1 MAVYIELVTD
11 MDSGTNLSGRE
22 PIGKAS
28 VRRPF
33 RGLELR
39 DPVSAY
45 MKLVR
50 RDGSTIK
57 LLDSS
62 DRTGSSSEYSN
73 FILQSVQDQRME
85 KQQILET
92 FGADYLMLFGP
103 APHFLQVSAV
113 LIHSL
118 DFDWKTE
125 FLENYE
131 RYLRGTRAIEQ
142 GARTYLFYD
151 GAIVEG
157 YILNAQVAETS
168 DNPQL
173 VPLSFQFFVTH
184 HQNVR
189 VTGDTGDYPVRSSI
203 LLPDGVT
210 MDQLREP
217 MSGELIDALVTP
229 DRGGVQSGFAN
240 QQIQV
245 NGPLRGKI
253 ADNYDEYTGPQGE
266 GPIYPDLLVDIDK
279 LDSAVSDLAEAYN
292 ADDGKTSTPDAL
304 DDMGLG
310 PSFRPNGVGAG
321 AFASATATFGA
332 SARVSAGVRVS
343 VGASAGVR
351 VGAYAGA
358 YAGARLGVGADP
370 YTPGYPPGY
379 PRQPGNL
386 FGASTGAGAGI
397 SFGVSVRAGAGFGST
412 PYAQAG
418 TYSGSYSRVSVSNA
432 AIAGGYAG
440 ANEYLGNSGYGRG
453 LGNSHP
459 GYGGGPSVYV
469 GGVPSVFSFNGFPGS
484 LANPY
489 GNYAPGA
496 LNPFNP
502 PLYPQP
508 GYPPGYP
515 QPGYPGGYPPPY
527 NPPPPPGNVLNV
539 RKEWGWRS

>member
-1 MAVYIELVTD
+1 MAVYIELTTD
-11 MDSGTNLSGRE
+11 ADNGTNLSGKE

-50 RDGSTIK
+50 RDGTTVQ

-62 DRTGSSSEYSN
+62 DRTGRSSEYSN

-103 APHFLQVSAV
+103 APHFLQISAM

-131 RYLRGTRAIEQ
+131 KYLRGTRAIEQ

-157 YILNAQVAETS
+157 YILNAQVAETA

-173 VPLSFQFFVTH
+173 VPLNFQFFVTH

-189 VTGDTGDYPVRSSI
+189 VTGDTGDYPVRSSL

-210 MDQLREP
+210 VDQLREP
-217 MSGELIDALVTP
+217 MSGELIDALVAP
-229 DRGGVQSGFAN
+229 SQGRVDDSFAK
-240 QQIQV
+240 QRIQLD
-245 NGPLRGKI
+245 GPLRGKI

-266 GPIYPDLLVDIDK
+266 GPIRPDLLVDIEK
-279 LDSAVSDLAEAYN
+279 LDAMVSDIADAYVT
-292 ADDGKTSTPDAL
+292 DEGKSMDESMTDEGKEDTPWYKSLNKSYSKSWGTPAGMKS
-304 DDMGLG
+304 MGLG
-310 PSFRPNGVGAG
+310 PSFRPGGVGAG
-321 AFASATATFGA
+321 AFASARATFGA
-332 SARVSAGVRVS
+332 SVKAGISLRAGAS
-343 VGASAGVR
+343 VGFGVS
-351 VGAYAGA
+351 
-358 YAGARLGVGADP
+358 AGARLGVGASV
-370 YTPGYPPGY
+370 
-379 PRQPGNL
+379 
-386 FGASTGAGAGI
+386 GARAGVGVGSFAGAGAGV
-397 SFGVSVRAGAGFGST
+397 SFGASAGAGAGFGST
-412 PYAQAG
+412 PYARAG
-418 TYSGSYSRVSVSNA
+418 TYSGSYAHASVGRS

-440 ANEYLGNSGYGRG
+440 ANQYLGNGTYGSSI
-453 LGNSHP
+453 GNSYP
-459 GYGGGPSVYV
+459 SSGGGASVHV
-469 GGVPSVFSFNGFPGS
+469 GGASSVFSFNSFPGTLS
-484 LANPY
+484 NPY
-489 GNYAPGA
+489 GNAPGA
-496 LNPFNP
+496 LNPYNA
-502 PLYPQP
+502 LPQQ
-508 GYPPGYP
+508 G
-515 QPGYPGGYPPPY
+515 GGYY
-527 NPPPPPGNVLNV
+527 PPPPPGNVLNV
-539 RKEWGWRS
+539 RKQWGWHS

>member
-1 MAVYIELVTD
+1 MAVYIELTTD
-11 MDSGTNLSGRE
+11 ADNGTNLNGKE

-50 RDGSTIK
+50 RDGSTVQ

-62 DRTGSSSEYSN
+62 DRTGRSAEYSN

-103 APHFLQVSAV
+103 APHFLQVSAM

-131 RYLRGTRAIEQ
+131 KYLRGTRAIEQ

-157 YILNAQVAETS
+157 YILNAQVSETA

-184 HQNVR
+184 HENIR

-203 LLPDGVT
+203 LLPEGVT
-210 MDQLREP
+210 LDQLRAP
-217 MSGELIDALVTP
+217 MSGELIDALVSP
-229 DRGGVQSGFAN
+229 SQGRIESSFAN
-240 QQIQV
+240 QRIQV
-245 NGPLRGKI
+245 DGPLRGKI
-253 ADNYDEYTGPQGE
+253 ADNYDEYTGPQGQ
-266 GPIYPDLLVDIDK
+266 GPIYPDLLVDIEK
-279 LDSAVSDLAEAYN
+279 LDAMAADMAEAYGV
-292 ADDGKTSTPDAL
+292 DEGKTSTPEAAKQ
-304 DDMGLG
+304 MGFG
-310 PSFRPNGVGAG
+310 PSFRPSGVGAG
-321 AFASATATFGA
+321 VFASARATFGA
-332 SARVSAGVRVS
+332 SAKGGVFAGVRA
-343 VGASAGVR
+343 GASVKLGISVK
-351 VGAYAGA
+351 A
-358 YAGARLGVGADP
+358 YAGARLGVGA
-370 YTPGYPPGY
+370 TAGVFAGVGVGSNA
-379 PRQPGNL
+379 R
-386 FGASTGAGAGI
+386 AGAGI
-397 SFGVSVRAGAGFGST
+397 SFGASAGAGAGFGST

-418 TYSGSYSRVSVSNA
+418 TYSGSYARVSVGRA

-440 ANEYLGNSGYGRG
+440 SNEYLGNGRFG
-453 LGNSHP
+453 SSIGNSYP
-459 GYGGGPSVYV
+459 GTGGGASSHV
-469 GGVPSVFSFNGFPGS
+469 GGVPSVFSFNSFPGTLS
-484 LANPY
+484 NPY
-489 GNYAPGA
+489 GNAPGVMNPY
-496 LNPFNP
+496 NPFP
-502 PLYPQP
+502 
-508 GYPPGYP
+508 PPGYV
-515 QPGYPGGYPPPY
+515 
-527 NPPPPPGNVLNV
+527 PPPPPGNVLNV
-539 RKEWGWRS
+539 RKEWGWRP